1 MNSITN
7 NSHDVGLFLKN
18 HGIKP
23 SYQRLKIYS
32 FLFENRIHPT
42 VDTIYK
48 NLCPE
53 IPTLSK
59 TTVYNTLNLFIQKNI
74 IQKLVI
80 EETETRYDVNTS
92 THGHF
97 KCENCGKV
105 YDVFLENNLLHS
117 SNLENFKVNETH
129 LYFKGV
135 CEKCIKSI
143 KK

>member
-1 MNSITN
+1 MNSVLN
-7 NSHDVGLFLKN
+7 NSNDISLFLKD

-32 FLFENRIHPT
+32 FLLENRIHPT

-80 EETETRYDVNTS
+80 EETETRYDVNIS
-92 THGHF
+92 IHGHF
-97 KCENCGKV
+97 KCEKCGEV
-105 YDVFLENNLLHS
+105 YDIFLEDNLLNS
-117 SNLENFKVNETH
+117 PILKNFKVNETH

-135 CEKCIKSI
+135 CEKCIDSI